1 MAWSPGWNVLPMLSG
16 ATGAQPHAIAADG
29 NTVVGTLTTD
39 PGNVVHGVA
48 WTSDGVTDLGF
59 LAPGVSNEAWACSAD
74 GSVIAGDN
82 GTYAYRWTSGGGLV
96 AIHPTGGSSNSPRS
110 ISDDGNTIGF
120 WDALINAAVWTSGGV
135 TALHAAD
142 AFSLESAPSLSP
154 SGLWAAGIRGFHLD
168 MFVWNGAADITDIAF
183 DYTGIGLSMD
193 APVIDDDGNAF
204 ICYRTFA
211 TGAASLQQI
220 APTFPAPIVL
230 GLLPGGSYS
239 FGQAVTPD
247 GAIVA
252 GNADASDG
260 AETLFRWTAAD
271 GLVALD
277 VTPAGYDTLVISGI
291 SRDGGTITGQM
302 EDADG
307 LRHGFVFYAPAI
319 PPIPPDFPLVGVYK
333 VLLPS
338 AELQFADAD
347 GRPYAGGTIDTFVV
361 NTTVPKTTWKDAAG
375 EAENTN
381 PIVLDSAG
389 RCIIYGNGG
398 YRTVL
403 KDSDGNTIWDQ
414 PSYTYVSTVM
424 LPVVGAATLE
434 DAREAMGITD
444 AIEAEAVARA
454 AADSAEATARA
465 DADAAEA
472 AARAAADAAEAVAR
486 AAGDAALQAEI
497 DALPPALVSNVQGSY
512 GQVDATG
519 HVRITFP
526 MAFTT
531 LKSVVASYK
540 GVGFGSN
547 TLVIGN
553 EDRFGFD
560 IWITEAGTPIPKP
573 NELFYYIALGT

>member
-1 MAWSPGWNVLPMLSG
+1 MLANEYWVLRLENG
-16 ATGAQPHAIAADG
+16 ALLGDLWASDTPAYVDA
-29 NTVVGTLTTD
+29 TD
-39 PGNVVHGVA
+39 PA
-48 WTSDGVTDLGF
+48 IIAKFIDGDGFPVPLGT
-59 LAPGVSNEAWACSAD
+59 D
-74 GSVIAGDN
+74 GSTPF
-82 GTYAYRWTSGGGLV
+82 GT
-96 AIHPTGGSSNSPRS
+96 IPPM
-110 ISDDGNTIGF
+110 F
-120 WDALINAAVWTSGGV
+120 
-135 TALHAAD
+135 
-142 AFSLESAPSLSP
+142 FSLGET
-154 SGLWAAGIRGFHLD
+154 
-168 MFVWNGAADITDIAF
+168 V
-183 DYTGIGLSMD
+183 
-193 APVIDDDGNAF
+193 
-204 ICYRTFA
+204 
-211 TGAASLQQI
+211 
-220 APTFPAPIVL
+220 APT
-230 GLLPGGSYS
+230 
-239 FGQAVTPD
+239 
-247 GAIVA
+247 
-252 GNADASDG
+252 
-260 AETLFRWTAAD
+260 
-271 GLVALD
+271 
-277 VTPAGYDTLVISGI
+277 
-291 SRDGGTITGQM
+291 
-302 EDADG
+302 
-307 LRHGFVFYAPAI
+307 

-347 GRPYAGGTIDTFVV
+347 GRPYAGGTLDTFVV
-361 NTTVPKTTWKDAAG
+361 NTTTPKTTWRDSAG

-403 KDSDGNTIWDQ
+403 KDVDGNTIWDQ
-414 PSYTYVSTVM
+414 PSYTYVSVAM
-424 LPVVGAATLE
+424 LPVVGAATLA

-465 DADAAEA
+465 DADTAEA
-472 AARAAADAAEAVAR
+472 SARAAADAAEAAAR

-512 GQVDATG
+512 GQVDGTG

-547 TLVIGN
+547 TLTIGN
-553 EDRFGFD
+553 EDVNGFD

>member
-1 MAWSPGWNVLPMLSG
+1 MAWSPGWNILPMLSG
-16 ATGAQPHAIAADG
+16 ATLAEPHAIAADG
-29 NTVVGTLTTD
+29 TTVVGTIATD
-39 PGNVVHGVA
+39 PGNVVHGVV
-48 WTSDGVTDLGF
+48 WTSAGISDLGL

-74 GSVIAGDN
+74 GSVITGDN
-82 GTYAYRWTSGGGLV
+82 GIYAYRWTSGGGLV
-96 AIHPTGGSSNSPRS
+96 AIHPTGGDTNTPRS
-110 ISDDGNTIGF
+110 ISDDGAVIGF
-120 WDALINAAVWTSGGV
+120 ADNLLGAAIWTSGGV
-135 TALHAAD
+135 TALQAAD
-142 AFSLESAPSLSP
+142 AFSLVDAPSLSP

-168 MFVWNGAADITDIAF
+168 MFVWNGAPDITDIAF
-183 DYTGIGLSMD
+183 DYTGIGLSMA
-193 APVIDDDGNAF
+193 APVIDDDGAAW
-204 ICYRTFA
+204 ICFRTFA

-252 GNADASDG
+252 GNADASSG
-260 AETLFRWTAAD
+260 AETLFVWTAGA
-271 GLVALD
+271 GMVALD

-291 SRDGGTITGQM
+291 SRDGSVITGQIS
-302 EDADG
+302 DVDG
-307 LRHGFVFYAPAI
+307 LRHGFVFYAPST
-319 PPIPPDFPLVGVYK
+319 PPIPPDFPLDGVFK

-347 GRPYAGGTIDTFVV
+347 GRPYAGGTLDTFVV
-361 NTTVPKTTWKDAAG
+361 GTTTPKTTWRDSAG
-375 EAENTN
+375 VAENEN

-389 RCIIYGNGG
+389 RCIIFGNGG

-414 PSYTYVSTVM
+414 PSYTYVSVAM

-444 AIEAEAVARA
+444 AIEAEATARA

-472 AARAAADAAEAVAR
+472 TARAAADAAEAAAR

-497 DALPPALVSNVQGSY
+497 DALPPALVSNVQGSW
-512 GQVDATG
+512 GQVDGSG

-526 MAFTT
+526 LAFTT

-560 IWITEAGTPIPKP
+560 LWITEAGTPIPKP
-573 NELFYYIALGT
+573 NELFYWLALGT